1 MQHVPAGMTDRDE
14 ISAHNAALCAA
25 IIDDGRVYL
34 SPAQIEGET
43 WLRPCFTNFRT
54 DMSDV
59 DALFEVID
67 ELGTKLAGV

>member
-1 MQHVPAGMTDRDE
+1 MQHVPAGMTDAKE

-25 IIDDGRVYL
+25 IIEDGRVYL

-54 DMSDV
+54 EKSDV
-59 DALFEVID
+59 DALFEVIE
-67 ELGTKLAGV
+67 ELGNRLRE